1 MTGKP
6 LSPQQ
11 IAALWRAYKIR
22 QTARFVGDHCHVS
35 KNTAAKYIRNHNF
48 AARYA
53 KLQAKADE
61 FLDEDQA
68 KSLANTLKSVA
79 NARALLL
86 QDLLVQIK
94 KGDIKASVSDVDK
107 IVHLE
112 RYLRGEPD
120 SRTEQ
125 DFSFEWL
132 DDDDDDG
139 DGDGNGNG
147 EGDGDGNGNG
157 NGNGNVDGNGNREG
171 ADKSA

>member
-6 LSPQQ
+6 LSPQKK
-11 IAALWRAYKIR
+11 AALWRAYKIR
-22 QTARFVGDHCHVS
+22 QTANYVATHCKVS
-35 KNTAAKYIRNHNF
+35 PHTSEKYIRDLNF
-48 AARYA
+48 AERYA

-61 FLDEDQA
+61 LVDEDQA

-94 KGDIKASVSDVDK
+94 KGDLKASVSDVDK

-139 DGDGNGNG
+139 NGGGDSGGG
-147 EGDGDGNGNG
+147 GGGGGGGD
-157 NGNGNVDGNGNREG
+157 REG
-171 ADKSA
+171 GR